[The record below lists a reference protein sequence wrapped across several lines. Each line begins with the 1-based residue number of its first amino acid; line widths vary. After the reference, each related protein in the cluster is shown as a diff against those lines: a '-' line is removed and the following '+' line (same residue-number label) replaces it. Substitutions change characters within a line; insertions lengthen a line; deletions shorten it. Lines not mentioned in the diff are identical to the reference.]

1 MAENPRISGIDWQG
15 LRKGDLV
22 PHDHVKEFFFS
33 IFPDEEWNDFS
44 MVRVIDK
51 LMKLRETIN
60 RPLVIKS
67 INKDKSLQVLT
78 DKEAVD
84 DSAQQAN
91 AGIKKHRKHTRRL
104 FTHINREN
112 LDPSKQRDLE
122 TKQIHHAFIASAA
135 DGARKES
142 LQLQRFF
149 SSTISS
155 RSYERMMN
163 LFSFQLT
170 LF

>member
-1 MAENPRISGIDWQG
+1 MTDNPRISGIDWQS
-15 LRKGDLV
+15 LQKGDLV
-22 PHDHVKEFFFS
+22 PHDQVKEFYHS
-33 IFPDEEWNDFS
+33 IFPDKEWNEFS
-44 MVRVIDK
+44 MVNVIDK

-84 DSAQQAN
+84 YSAAQAN
-91 AGIKKHRKHTRRL
+91 AGIKKHRNHSRRL
-104 FTHINREN
+104 FTHIDQTN
-112 LDPSKQRDLE
+112 LDQAKKRDLE

-142 LQLQRFF
+142 LQLQRKGERLPKSLIEKSDFKK
-149 SSTISS
+149 SS
-155 RSYERMMN
+155 
-163 LFSFQLT
+163 
-170 LF
+170 

>member
-1 MAENPRISGIDWQG
+1 MAANPRISGIDWQG
-15 LRKGDLV
+15 LQKGDLV
-22 PHDHVKEFFFS
+22 HHDHVKEFFHS
-33 IFPDEEWNDFS
+33 IFPDDEWNDFS

-84 DSAQQAN
+84 YSAQQAN

-104 FTHINREN
+104 FTHINKDN
-112 LDPSKQRDLE
+112 LDPSKQRELE

-142 LQLQRFF
+142 LQLQRKGERLPKSLIEKSDFKK
-149 SSTISS
+149 SS
-155 RSYERMMN
+155 
-163 LFSFQLT
+163 
-170 LF
+170 

>member
-1 MAENPRISGIDWQG
+1 MTDNPRISGIDWQG

-84 DSAQQAN
+84 YSAQQAN

-112 LDPSKQRDLE
+112 LDPSKQRELE

-142 LQLQRFF
+142 LQLQRKGERLPKSLIEKSDFKK
-149 SSTISS
+149 SS
-155 RSYERMMN
+155 
-163 LFSFQLT
+163 
-170 LF
+170 

>member
-1 MAENPRISGIDWQG
+1 MTDNPRISGIDWQG

-84 DSAQQAN
+84 YSAQQAN

-135 DGARKES
+135 DVARKES
-142 LQLQRFF
+142 LQLQRKGERLPKSLIEKSDFKK
-149 SSTISS
+149 SS
-155 RSYERMMN
+155 
-163 LFSFQLT
+163 
-170 LF
+170 

>member
-1 MAENPRISGIDWQG
+1 MTDNPRISGIDWQG

-84 DSAQQAN
+84 YSAQQAN
-91 AGIKKHRKHTRRL
+91 AGIKKHRKHTHRL

-142 LQLQRFF
+142 LQLQRKGERLPKSLIEKSDFKK
-149 SSTISS
+149 SS
-155 RSYERMMN
+155 
-163 LFSFQLT
+163 
-170 LF
+170 

>member
-1 MAENPRISGIDWQG
+1 MQNPRIDGIDWRSLQ
-15 LRKGDLV
+15 KGDII
-22 PHDHVKEFFFS
+22 PKEHILDYWNIF
-33 IFPDEEWNDFS
+33 FPDKEWNEFS
-44 MVRVIDK
+44 MVNVIDK

-67 INKDKSLQVLT
+67 INKDKSLRVLT

-84 DSAQQAN
+84 YSAQQAN
-91 AGIKKHRKHTRRL
+91 AGIKKHRNHSRRL
-104 FTHINREN
+104 FTHINKDN

-142 LQLQRFF
+142 LQLQRKGERLPKSLIEKSDFKK
-149 SSTISS
+149 SS
-155 RSYERMMN
+155 
-163 LFSFQLT
+163 
-170 LF
+170 

>member
-1 MAENPRISGIDWQG
+1 MTDNPRISGIDWQG

-84 DSAQQAN
+84 YSAQQAN

-112 LDPSKQRDLE
+112 LDPSIQRDLE

-142 LQLQRFF
+142 LQLQRKGERLPKSLIEKSDFKK
-149 SSTISS
+149 SS
-155 RSYERMMN
+155 
-163 LFSFQLT
+163 
-170 LF
+170 

>member
-1 MAENPRISGIDWQG
+1 MTDNPRISGIDWQG

-84 DSAQQAN
+84 YSAQQAN
-91 AGIKKHRKHTRRL
+91 AGIKKHRNDILFNVPKKLDHKHLL
-104 FTHINREN
+104 FLMDLLHI
-112 LDPSKQRDLE
+112 Q
-122 TKQIHHAFIASAA
+122 
-135 DGARKES
+135 
-142 LQLQRFF
+142 F
-149 SSTISS
+149 SSPSLHMIC
-155 RSYERMMN
+155 
-163 LFSFQLT
+163 
-170 LF
+170 

>member
-1 MAENPRISGIDWQG
+1 MKNNPRKSGIDWQG
-15 LRKGDLV
+15 LQKGDLV
-22 PHDHVKEFFFS
+22 PHDQVTEFFHS
-33 IFPDEEWNDFS
+33 IFPDDEWNEFS
-44 MVRVIDK
+44 MVRVINK
-51 LMKLRETIN
+51 LMKLREAIN

-84 DSAQQAN
+84 YSAAQAN
-91 AGIKKHRKHTRRL
+91 AGIKKHRNHSRRL
-104 FTHINREN
+104 FTHINKDN

-142 LQLQRFF
+142 LQLQRKG
-149 SSTISS
+149 
-155 RSYERMMN
+155 ER
-163 LFSFQLT
+163 LPKSLIEKSE
-170 LF
+170 LKKPS

>member
-1 MAENPRISGIDWQG
+1 MTDNPRISGIDWQG

-84 DSAQQAN
+84 YSAQQAN

-112 LDPSKQRDLE
+112 LDPSKQRELE

-142 LQLQRFF
+142 LQLQRKGERLPKSLIEKSEFKK
-149 SSTISS
+149 SS
-155 RSYERMMN
+155 
-163 LFSFQLT
+163 
-170 LF
+170 

>member
-1 MAENPRISGIDWQG
+1 MTDNPRISGIDWQG

-67 INKDKSLQVLT
+67 INKYKSLQVLT

-84 DSAQQAN
+84 YSAQQAN

-142 LQLQRFF
+142 LQLQRKGERLPKSLIEKSDFKK
-149 SSTISS
+149 SS
-155 RSYERMMN
+155 
-163 LFSFQLT
+163 
-170 LF
+170 

>member
-1 MAENPRISGIDWQG
+1 MTDNPRISGIDWQG

-51 LMKLRETIN
+51 LMKLRDTIN

-84 DSAQQAN
+84 YSAQQAN

-142 LQLQRFF
+142 LQLQRKGERLPKSLIEKSDFKK
-149 SSTISS
+149 SS
-155 RSYERMMN
+155 
-163 LFSFQLT
+163 
-170 LF
+170 

>member
-1 MAENPRISGIDWQG
+1 MTDNPRISGIDWQG

-84 DSAQQAN
+84 YSAQQAN

-104 FTHINREN
+104 FTHINKDN
-112 LDPSKQRDLE
+112 LDPSKQRELE

-142 LQLQRFF
+142 LQLQRKGERLPKSLIEKSDFKK
-149 SSTISS
+149 SS
-155 RSYERMMN
+155 
-163 LFSFQLT
+163 
-170 LF
+170 

>member
-1 MAENPRISGIDWQG
+1 MTDNPRISGIDWQG

-84 DSAQQAN
+84 YSAQQAN
-91 AGIKKHRKHTRRL
+91 AGIKKLRKHTRRL

-142 LQLQRFF
+142 LQLQRKGERLPKSLIEKSDFKK
-149 SSTISS
+149 SS
-155 RSYERMMN
+155 
-163 LFSFQLT
+163 
-170 LF
+170 

>member
-1 MAENPRISGIDWQG
+1 MTDNPRISGIDWQG
-15 LRKGDLV
+15 LQKGDLV
-22 PHDHVKEFFFS
+22 PHDQVKEFFHS
-33 IFPDEEWNDFS
+33 IFPDKEWNEFS
-44 MVRVIDK
+44 MVNVIDK

-67 INKDKSLQVLT
+67 INKDKSLRVLT

-84 DSAQQAN
+84 YSAQQAN
-91 AGIKKHRKHTRRL
+91 AGIKKHRNHTRRL
-104 FTHINREN
+104 FTHINKDN

-142 LQLQRFF
+142 LQLQRKGERLPKSLLEKTDFKE
-149 SSTISS
+149 SS
-155 RSYERMMN
+155 
-163 LFSFQLT
+163 
-170 LF
+170 

>member
-1 MAENPRISGIDWQG
+1 MTDNPRISGIDWQG

-84 DSAQQAN
+84 YSAQQAN

-142 LQLQRFF
+142 LQLQRKGERLPKSLIEKSDFQK
-149 SSTISS
+149 SS
-155 RSYERMMN
+155 
-163 LFSFQLT
+163 
-170 LF
+170 